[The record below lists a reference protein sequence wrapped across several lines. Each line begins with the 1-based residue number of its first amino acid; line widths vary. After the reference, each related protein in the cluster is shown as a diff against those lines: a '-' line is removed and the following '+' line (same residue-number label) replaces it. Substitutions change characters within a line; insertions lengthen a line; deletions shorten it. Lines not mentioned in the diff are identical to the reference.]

1 MKKTIALLFITLV
14 TIQYTN
20 AQANGQDEFGSW
32 EMFFGNVRL
41 TDKISISPEVQ
52 YRTYEFGSN
61 FNQLLLRTGINWHLN
76 KSTMASIGYGYIS
89 TDGTFSEPNGEQN
102 TQEHRLY
109 GQFTSK
115 NSLGKFKATH
125 RYRFEQRFIN
135 SPTSGKDTQYRARYL
150 LRLTYPLNENWFVSA
165 YDEVFINLQEP
176 VFSQNRLYTALGY
189 HINKNITT
197 QVGYLKNH
205 FTGKNYDRFQVGIW
219 YKLDVRAK
227 INKGNL

>member
-1 MKKTIALLFITLV
+1 MKKTIALLFITLI

-115 NSLGKFKATH
+115 NTLGKFKATH

-150 LRLTYPLNENWFVSA
+150 LRLTYPLSENWFVSA
-165 YDEVFINLQEP
+165 
-176 VFSQNRLYTALGY
+176 
-189 HINKNITT
+189 
-197 QVGYLKNH
+197 
-205 FTGKNYDRFQVGIW
+205 
-219 YKLDVRAK
+219 
-227 INKGNL
+227 

>member
-89 TDGTFSEPNGEQN
+89 TDRTFSEPNGEQN

-115 NSLGKFKATH
+115 NTLGKFKATH

-150 LRLTYPLNENWFVSA
+150 LRLTYPLSENWFVSA
-165 YDEVFINLQEP
+165 
-176 VFSQNRLYTALGY
+176 
-189 HINKNITT
+189 
-197 QVGYLKNH
+197 
-205 FTGKNYDRFQVGIW
+205 
-219 YKLDVRAK
+219 
-227 INKGNL
+227 

>member
-1 MKKTIALLFITLV
+1 MKKTIALLIITLV
-14 TIQYTN
+14 TFQYTN

-76 KSTMASIGYGYIS
+76 KSTMASIWYGYIS
-89 TDGTFSEPNGEQN
+89 TDGTFNEPNGEQN

-135 SPTSGKDTQYRARYL
+135 SPTSGNDTQYRARYL
-150 LRLTYPLNENWFVSA
+150 LRLTYPLSENWFVSA

-205 FTGKNYDRFQVGIW
+205 FTGKNYNRFQVGIW
-219 YKLDVRAK
+219 YKLDLRAK
-227 INKGNL
+227 INKGKL

>member
-1 MKKTIALLFITLV
+1 MKKTIALLFITLI

-109 GQFTSK
+109 VQFTSK

-135 SPTSGKDTQYRARYL
+135 SPTSGNDTQYRARYL
-150 LRLTYPLNENWFVSA
+150 LRLTYPLSENWFVSA

-176 VFSQNRLYTALGY
+176 VFSQNRLYTAPGY

-205 FTGKNYDRFQVGIW
+205 FTGKNYDRFQLGIW